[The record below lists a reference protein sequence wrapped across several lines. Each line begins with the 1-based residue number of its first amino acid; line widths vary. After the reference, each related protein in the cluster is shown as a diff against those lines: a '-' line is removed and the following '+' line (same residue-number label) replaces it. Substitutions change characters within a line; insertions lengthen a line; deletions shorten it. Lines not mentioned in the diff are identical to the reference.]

1 MTRPTL
7 LNASSNFAVQ
17 VSAIPPLHIFIQLL
31 CTNVSHFVCHV
42 FLHLFC
48 LGKKKQRKREYKDI
62 YGGHCV
68 MFAMPKGRGSHKNF
82 EDLDALELKYDP
94 DNKGKPPREKPE
106 IAWFF
111 TKGGLSPPQ
120 RDFIQIPLFSREKAR
135 NRLGVWSMG
144 TPHPL
149 VWQKNKLYQLA
160 SCAGLREPS
169 LQI

>member
-1 MTRPTL
+1 M
-7 LNASSNFAVQ
+7 Q
-17 VSAIPPLHIFIQLL
+17 VSAIPPLHIFIQLH

-111 TKGGLSPPQ
+111 TKGGLSPPPARFHTNSVIFQ
-120 RDFIQIPLFSREKAR
+120 GKSQKPVRSLVDGYPPPPGLAKKQTISTSFLRRPSR
-135 NRLGVWSMG
+135 
-144 TPHPL
+144 T
-149 VWQKNKLYQLA
+149 
-160 SCAGLREPS
+160 
-169 LQI
+169 